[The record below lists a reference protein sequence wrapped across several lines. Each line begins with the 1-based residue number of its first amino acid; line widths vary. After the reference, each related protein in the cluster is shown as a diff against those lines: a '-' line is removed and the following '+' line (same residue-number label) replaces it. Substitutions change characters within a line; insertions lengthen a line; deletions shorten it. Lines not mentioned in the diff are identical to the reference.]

1 MQLFNGKTPGRS
13 GKDSIITGNAAENT
27 LGFAQGVQKPGDQL
41 CCAWAGMNNHDRIVI
56 VDIQHQVFSGLEVV
70 GTPSSAGRQ

>member
-27 LGFAQGVQKPGDQL
+27 LG
-41 CCAWAGMNNHDRIVI
+41 WY
-56 VDIQHQVFSGLEVV
+56 E
-70 GTPSSAGRQ
+70 